1 MRRTVLLLAI
11 VGAALLLASGVAL
24 AAVSIVSGNVI
35 NQVRVVRED
44 TPTTTSSTSFVDIP
58 GAATTVS
65 VPAGQRGLILA
76 RFSAESV
83 CDGDAVGYC
92 SVRIVVVDASGA
104 IVEMQPAAS
113 IDFAFDST
121 DAENIT
127 APQNSMESY
136 SMDRSLVVPR
146 GNYTVKAQW
155 AVTSSAVTFRLD
167 DWSLTV
173 EKARV

>member
-1 MRRTVLLLAI
+1 
-11 VGAALLLASGVAL
+11 
-24 AAVSIVSGNVI
+24 
-35 NQVRVVRED
+35 
-44 TPTTTSSTSFVDIP
+44 
-58 GAATTVS
+58 
-65 VPAGQRGLILA
+65 
-76 RFSAESV
+76 V
-83 CDGDAVGYC
+83 CDGDALGYC

-136 SMDRSLVVPR
+136 SMDRSLVVR
-146 GNYTVKAQW
+146 QGNYTVKAQW